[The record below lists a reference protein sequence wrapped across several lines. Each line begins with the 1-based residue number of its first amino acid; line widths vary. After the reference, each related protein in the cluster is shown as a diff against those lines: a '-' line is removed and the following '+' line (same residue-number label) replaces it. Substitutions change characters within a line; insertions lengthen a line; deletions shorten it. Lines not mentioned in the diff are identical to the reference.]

1 MAPWAFCPPS
11 LTYHSCCKFHPSIS
25 GQSPIPW
32 LPIIL
37 LLLHGLAC
45 HEMLMEFCC
54 LNNIFFSIYLPRE
67 DVPAGI
73 RFAETSLWRPDL
85 RDVPDASRP
94 CWAPPLAAFI
104 VLQATK
110 DTWGRV
116 PTLAGTEYEGLCST
130 AHSFPRTQGAQE
142 RSVHRPV
149 CSHREGSFLAKA
161 TVRVT
166 ATCIWNIP
174 LRCDTSHGRWWSEQ
188 SPLRTQ
194 NVTLFSA
201 QVSYKPKM
209 AIFYLKSLL
218 IF

>member
-1 MAPWAFCPPS
+1 MPAG
-11 LTYHSCCKFHPSIS
+11 LVGH
-25 GQSPIPW
+25 
-32 LPIIL
+32 L
-37 LLLHGLAC
+37 LLLRSLCFRPLRTHG
-45 HEMLMEFCC
+45 EG
-54 LNNIFFSIYLPRE
+54 S
-67 DVPAGI
+67 
-73 RFAETSLWRPDL
+73 
-85 RDVPDASRP
+85 
-94 CWAPPLAAFI
+94 PL
-104 VLQATK
+104 LQAHSMK
-110 DTWGRV
+110 V
-116 PTLAGTEYEGLCST
+116 CST
-130 AHSFPRTQGAQE
+130 APSFPRTQGAQE

-218 IF
+218 IFKKVYLV